1 MIGHHP
7 RHHPSIETLAL
18 YSTADLPLLTRL
30 RVGRHVARCGDCDQQ
45 VLLFRSAKTE
55 LQREA
60 NSQTLTGFEAIT
72 HWPVLEREM
81 LGNIAVGVDAARCI
95 ENVGRKRA
103 YLFRF
108 SLAGALLALFIAGW
122 VTHIP
127 REQTERL
134 AATLRNFAGFERPQL
149 PSAILRSTPGGIAV
163 GTQGATLT
171 ILHPASAVISM
182 SGTSAVTAR
191 YIDED
196 SGQVTITNVY
206 AQ

>member
-1 MIGHHP
+1 MTGHP
-7 RHHPSIETLAL
+7 RIEMLAL
-18 YSTADLPLLTRL
+18 YSAGDLRLLTRL
-30 RVGRHVARCGDCDQQ
+30 RVGRHVSHCGDCEQQ
-45 VLLFRSAKTE
+45 VLLFRSAKGE

-60 NSQTLTGFEAIT
+60 TSQTLTGFEAIT
-72 HWPVLEREM
+72 HWPVIEREM

-95 ENVGRKRA
+95 ENVGRKRTL
-103 YLFRF
+103 LFRL
-108 SLAGALLALFIAGW
+108 SLAGGLMGLFIAGW

-134 AATLRNFAGFERPQL
+134 TATLRNFAGLERPQL
-149 PSAILRSTPGGIAV
+149 PGTILRSTPEGIAV
-163 GTQGATLT
+163 RTQGATLT
-171 ILHPASAVISM
+171 ILHPPSAVISM
-182 SGTSAVTAR
+182 SGTSTVAAR